1 MDVIVEYLVWYFGGD
16 FGGVDVWVVGDY
28 VGDVE
33 YVVVVWYVFDGEL
46 VYGYVVGI
54 GVYDGVFGD
63 YIGL

>member
-1 MDVIVEYLVWYFGGD
+1 M
-16 FGGVDVWVVGDY
+16 GDY